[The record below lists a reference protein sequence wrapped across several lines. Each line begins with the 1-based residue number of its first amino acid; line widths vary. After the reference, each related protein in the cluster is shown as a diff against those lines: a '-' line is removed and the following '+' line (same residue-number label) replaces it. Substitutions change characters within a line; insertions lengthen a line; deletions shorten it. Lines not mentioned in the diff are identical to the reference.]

1 MMVERED
8 TTDLD
13 MSRSAGNRFRDA
25 LKVGE
30 LCARAAGVTTPSQAP
45 ATEKV

>member
-30 LCARAAGVTTPSQAP
+30 LCARAGVTTPSQAP